1 MIALL
6 LAAFVSGPVV
16 LGSHVGDYR
25 SGGAGGVSATG
36 SVITGTG
43 TCVGTNSVLRDS
55 AGTVGCQ
62 KLSDTAPL
70 GLLIKP
76 QSAYALGTQSAAHLI
91 LAGGA
96 DEQKITIATY
106 TNCSTDTV
114 TVSVASG
121 SLGTT
126 TTSVLTEGTNWTA
139 ATSNAATATSLA
151 AAIDALAGVSAT
163 AASGVVSVNTDSG
176 AAAVTLATSDA
187 TCDTVANG
195 TGGGVRIFTPGLTA
209 SNNGI
214 EIISTSATGNI
225 IRNLYDSSSNMC
237 IGHNPASSAA
247 GSSVCST
254 SGGLAIYDSAGG
266 YSLITAVGTPISLT
280 SGQAST
286 ATTYGFRFNPSNGF
300 TATSGTQAAVGII
313 GTINQAS
320 GTASTNMLSI
330 DATTTAVGSGAQNA
344 IRVTDDTV
352 EKATISLSGIGTFV
366 GGLITPVLEA
376 DLTAGACTAGT
387 WKVDNQTTRELCRCN
402 DAGTA
407 YDCISVTTTNGPTN

>member
-1 MIALL
+1 MISIL
-6 LAAFVSGPVV
+6 LATFLTGPVT

-36 SVITGTG
+36 SVITGSG
-43 TCVGTNSVLRDS
+43 TCVGTNSVLRDN

-62 KLSDTAPL
+62 KLSNTAPL
-70 GLLIKP
+70 GLLVKP

-126 TTSVLTEGTNWTA
+126 TTSVLTEGTNFTA
-139 ATSNAATATSLA
+139 SVSNASTATSLA
-151 AAIDALAGVSAT
+151 SAIDALAGVSAT
-163 AASGVVSVNTDSG
+163 AASGVVSVNTDPG

-195 TGGGVRIFTPGLTA
+195 TGGGVRIYTPGLTA
-209 SNNGI
+209 SNNGV
-214 EIISTSATGNI
+214 EIISTQATGNI
-225 IRNLYDSSSNMC
+225 IRNLYDSSSSIC
-237 IGHNPASSAA
+237 LGRNPASTAA
-247 GSSVCST
+247 ASSVCVSN
-254 SGGLAIYDSAGG
+254 GGLTINDSAGG
-266 YSLITAVGTPISLT
+266 YALLSSVSVPLGLT
-280 SGQAST
+280 SGQSST
-286 ATTYGFRFNPSNGF
+286 ATTYGFRLNSSNGF
-300 TATSGTQAAVGII
+300 TATSGTQHAVGII
-313 GTINQAS
+313 GTVNQAS
-320 GTASTNMLSI
+320 GSASTNFLSI

-352 EKATISLSGIGTFV
+352 EKATISLSGVGTFV

-387 WKVDNQTTRELCRCN
+387 WRVDNQTTRELCRCN

-407 YDCISVTTTNGPTN
+407 YDCISVTTTNGPTD